1 MTPLIWCLNYP
12 VMSHK
17 PNLLLV
23 TATFKNMVTTAIL
36 TPLESSV
43 MSLPKY
49 RTELQ
54 RIISEH
60 IILITRNNV
69 FIKSLRETGL
79 NEFACFVLLSVNISL
94 GLNLLLQL
102 SSEK

>member
-1 MTPLIWCLNYP
+1 
-12 VMSHK
+12 MSHK

-36 TPLESSV
+36 TLLESSV
-43 MSLPKY
+43 TSLPKY
-49 RTELQ
+49 HAEPQ
-54 RIISEH
+54 RIIGEH

-69 FIKSLRETGL
+69 FIKSLRETRL
-79 NEFACFVLLSVNISL
+79 NEFACLVLLSVSISL